1 MSKKANKT
9 NSSVRFLGESMARQ
23 SAFKINWPLVLVHT
37 ELSPRL
43 SYHISSQNF
52 LQYFLIFFLHFFS
65 LPKTAPYYAIEGV
78 TPYDVIYGL
87 YFCFLGYSLRS
98 TQFKSIRTHNGLFAR
113 NCSKIMWPVTHRIW
127 QIRPLCPRSKWNM
140 GEILAFLTQL

>member
-1 MSKKANKT
+1 
-9 NSSVRFLGESMARQ
+9 MA
-23 SAFKINWPLVLVHT
+23 I
-37 ELSPRL
+37 SPRL

-98 TQFKSIRTHNGLFAR
+98 TQLKSIRTHNGIFAR
-113 NCSKIMWPVTHRIW
+113 NCSKIMWPVYLLKQLNLNTLHTVLIK
-127 QIRPLCPRSKWNM
+127 Q
-140 GEILAFLTQL
+140 ETQNEHLIIICQNLIGMKL